1 MQSSSYHTWNEI
13 ISQPAAW
20 AATIDQLRDQADE
33 LRALYR
39 DGGYESVLFTGCG
52 SPYYLALAAAA
63 ALQELAGIP
72 ARGVPASEL
81 WLSPRVAHAARG
93 RTLLVALSR
102 SGETTETIRACQSF
116 SERGAGE
123 VLTLS
128 CYPDRPL
135 TALGALNVVLPAGQE
150 HSLAQTRAFTTL
162 HLTSLYLAALWAG
175 RRDMLDELERL
186 PAAGRR
192 LLDNYGE
199 LASRLGRD
207 GSIDRFYF
215 LGSGSRY
222 GLACELS
229 LKMKEMSLSQSEPFH
244 VLEFRHGPQAMVTPS
259 TLLVG
264 LIGESSR
271 AHELTMLDDMR
282 ALGGRTLAIGEQGL
296 DVAFDSGLSQAARD
310 LLYLPVGQLLAFER
324 ALHNGLDPDRPTN
337 LSAVVK
343 LDHS

>member
-1 MQSSSYHTWNEI
+1 MQSSQYHTWNEI
-13 ISQPAAW
+13 ISQPAVW
-20 AATIDQLRDQADE
+20 AATIDQLRGQAGD

-39 DGGYESVLFTGCG
+39 DGSYESVLFTGCG

-63 ALQELAGIP
+63 SLQELAGIP

-81 WLSPRVAHAARG
+81 WLNPHVAYAPG
-93 RTLLVALSR
+93 RRMLLVALSR

-116 SERGAGE
+116 RERGAGE

-128 CYPDRPL
+128 CYPERPL
-135 TALGALNVVLPAGQE
+135 TSLGVFNIVLPEGQE
-150 HSLAQTRAFTTL
+150 QSLAQTRAFTTL
-162 HLTSLYLAALWAG
+162 HLTALYLAALWAG
-175 RRDMLDELERL
+175 RQDVLDELERL
-186 PAAGRR
+186 PEAGRR

-244 VLEFRHGPQAMVTPS
+244 VLEFRHGPQAMVTRS
-259 TLLVG
+259 ALLVG

-271 AHELTMLDDMR
+271 AHELAVLDDMR
-282 ALGGRTLAIGEQGL
+282 ALGGRTLAIGEQRY
-296 DVAFDSGLSQAARD
+296 DVAFDSGLSPAVGD
-310 LLYLPVGQLLAFER
+310 VLYLPVGQLLAFER
-324 ALHNGLDPDRPTN
+324 ALHNGLNPDRPTN

-343 LDHS
+343 LGQ

>member
-13 ISQPAAW
+13 HSQPAVW
-20 AATIDQLRDQADE
+20 TATIEQLRGRADE

-39 DGGYESVLFTGCG
+39 DGDYESVLFIGCG
-52 SPYYLALAAAA
+52 SPYYLAQAAAA

-72 ARGVPASEL
+72 ARGVPASEV
-81 WLSPRVAHAARG
+81 WLALRSVYAPG
-93 RTLLVALSR
+93 RRALLVALSR

-116 SERGAGE
+116 RERGDGE

-135 TALGALNVVLPAGQE
+135 TALGALNLVLPAGQE

-162 HLTSLYLAALWAG
+162 YLAVLYLAALWAG
-175 RRDMLDELERL
+175 RADLLGELARL
-186 PAAGRR
+186 PEVGHR
-192 LLDNYGE
+192 LLDRYGE
-199 LASRLGRD
+199 LAGRLGRD
-207 GSIDRFYF
+207 GSLDRFYF
-215 LGSGSRY
+215 LGSGPRY
-222 GLACELS
+222 GLARELS

-259 TLLVG
+259 ALLVG
-264 LIGESSR
+264 LIAENSR
-271 AHELTMLDDMR
+271 EHELAVLDDMR
-282 ALGGRTLAIGEQGL
+282 ALGGRTLAIGERDL

-337 LSAVVK
+337 LAAVVK
-343 LDHS
+343 LDQ

>member
-13 ISQPAAW
+13 NSQPAAW
-20 AATIDQLRDQADE
+20 AATIEQLRGQAGE

-39 DGGYESVLFTGCG
+39 DGGYESVVFAGCG
-52 SPYYLALAAAA
+52 SPYYLALAAAS

-81 WLSPRVAHAARG
+81 WLNPRAAYASNRK
-93 RTLLVALSR
+93 TLLVALSR

-116 SERGAGE
+116 RERGAGE

-135 TALGALNVVLPAGQE
+135 TALGALNLVLPAGQE
-150 HSLAQTRAFTTL
+150 QSLAQTRAFTTL
-162 HLTSLYLAALWAG
+162 HLAALYLAALWAG
-175 RRDMLDELERL
+175 RQDTLGELERL
-186 PAAGRR
+186 PEIGRR
-192 LLDNYGE
+192 LLDSYGD
-199 LASRLGRD
+199 LASRIGRD

-215 LGSGSRY
+215 LGSGPRY

-264 LIGESSR
+264 LIGEQSG
-271 AHELTMLDDMR
+271 AHELAVLDDMR
-282 ALGGRTLAIGEQGL
+282 ALGGRALAIGEQGL
-296 DVAFDSGLSQAARD
+296 DASFDSGLSQTMRD
-310 LLYLPVGQLLAFER
+310 ILYLPVGQLLAFER